1 MAAALGSTTI
11 VNLALCLSLVNPAP
25 IPFVIDHLNIVMAL
39 HGLIDH
45 LDVHEFL
52 AADGTDATAR
62 AKLFQARHGG
72 PDSNDGVSSNHNY
85 SDILLAAHHS
95 MDLDSDGRLH
105 LFEAAMWT
113 RAANVV
119 LEELIAQAASN
130 EFQQLARGQSF
141 ITLHSIQ
148 QAGILSQLS
157 ENALY
162 QFYAALD
169 SDKDTRLSQDEFIGF
184 RYPET
189 SDTLR
194 QVFATEYVK
203 QHDIDTNELLSAEE
217 FVNASLVILK
227 PGESPYSP
235 KSLDYR
241 SEKET
246 ISFMF
251 QDYLDQD
258 EDGELNM
265 NETMNILHPTH
276 FCHAVHE
283 AYYLFVKCDENGD
296 HELSSNELLECSSTR
311 PFLQR
316 HTLHHRTRIST
327 IEEVFGRMT
336 SRLRRLSLI
345 EHDEL

>member
-1 MAAALGSTTI
+1 MIQWTSESIFHTFALI
-11 VNLALCLSLVNPAP
+11 VLHVNIYASKFATNMFS
-25 IPFVIDHLNIVMAL
+25 FVRICIQ
-39 HGLIDH
+39 
-45 LDVHEFL
+45 

-130 EFQQLARGQSF
+130 EFQQLGLFNTKQLILDWWNQQVIHTVSFVLARGQSF

-169 SDKDTRLSQDEFIGF
+169 SDKDTRYLQQ
-184 RYPET
+184 
-189 SDTLR
+189 LNV
-194 QVFATEYVK
+194 VFMYTPLFYKNK
-203 QHDIDTNELLSAEE
+203 QTN
-217 FVNASLVILK
+217 
-227 PGESPYSP
+227 
-235 KSLDYR
+235 
-241 SEKET
+241 
-246 ISFMF
+246 
-251 QDYLDQD
+251 
-258 EDGELNM
+258 
-265 NETMNILHPTH
+265 
-276 FCHAVHE
+276 
-283 AYYLFVKCDENGD
+283 
-296 HELSSNELLECSSTR
+296 
-311 PFLQR
+311 
-316 HTLHHRTRIST
+316 
-327 IEEVFGRMT
+327 
-336 SRLRRLSLI
+336 
-345 EHDEL
+345 